1 MVDEIE
7 VYYRENFIIPFI
19 EPIITRVIQLFKNFI
34 EQERLDGNTRNS
46 CSGLPILLETLYNY
60 IANNCLS
67 IIYSSNDIIVQDE
80 DHQQHCVY
88 DFFIRCIWSPIVD
101 FFFRRINTIFVR

>member
-34 EQERLDGNTRNS
+34 E
-46 CSGLPILLETLYNY
+46 
-60 IANNCLS
+60 
-67 IIYSSNDIIVQDE
+67 
-80 DHQQHCVY
+80 
-88 DFFIRCIWSPIVD
+88 
-101 FFFRRINTIFVR
+101 